1 MELFYRVDVNIL
13 AVIILIILFFK
24 AYNPL
29 EKMFVL
35 QRLFLG
41 MLLLNAI
48 IIAFDTTTWLID
60 GLPGSPALFWNTAT
74 NLILYI
80 IIPIAPSMWILY
92 TEYQINKS
100 EANLKK
106 IFFILSCIV
115 LSNGLLSVVSLWTG
129 WYFLIDGHNIY
140 HRGNTVWIFLILC
153 YSLILYSFFIVLI
166 NRNKINKKHY
176 ASLLLFFVPFLIGT
190 TLQVLF
196 FGVSYAWTGMMIGM
210 LILYVNIQI
219 DLLNVDYLTGVFNRR
234 QLEGYL
240 LDKVKN
246 NAAKEPFSA
255 ILIDLDDFKIIND
268 RYGHPTGDEALKDT
282 VSILRKSLRQH
293 DFIARFGGDEFII
306 VMDVD
311 NRETLNQAI
320 ERILQNAAF
329 FNSETQRPYKL
340 SFAMGYDVYDP
351 HSKMNYDEFIMKID
365 SLMYLNKKQKKQANI
380 DGFKM
385 PPDKA

>member
-1 MELFYRVDVNIL
+1 MFKMIIFYRIDINIL
-13 AVIILIILFFK
+13 AIIILTILFFK

-29 EKMFVL
+29 EKMFVH

-41 MLLLNAI
+41 MVLLNVS
-48 IIAFDTTTWLID
+48 IIAFDTTSWLVD
-60 GLPGSPALFWNTAT
+60 GLPGSPALFWNKAT

-80 IIPIAPSMWILY
+80 VIPLAPSMWILY
-92 TEYQINKS
+92 TDYQIKRS

-106 IFFILSCIV
+106 ISFILSWIL

-129 WYFLIDGHNIY
+129 WYFFVDDHNIY
-140 HRGNTVWIFLILC
+140 HRGDYVWIFLTLC
-153 YSLILYSFFIVLI
+153 YSLILYSFFTVLL
-166 NRNKINKKHY
+166 NHDKIDKKHY

-210 LILYVNIQI
+210 LLLYLNIQV
-219 DLLNVDYLTGVFNRR
+219 DLLNADYLTGAFNRR

-240 LDKVKN
+240 FDKVKN
-246 NAAKEPFSA
+246 SVAKEPFSA

-268 RYGHPTGDEALKDT
+268 RYGHHIGDEALKDT
-282 VSILRKSLRQH
+282 VSILRKSLRQR

-311 NRETLNQAI
+311 NREALNQTI
-320 ERILQNAAF
+320 GRILQNVAS
-329 FNSETQRPYKL
+329 FNSETQQPYKL
-340 SFAMGYDVYDP
+340 SFAMGYDIYDP

-365 SLMYLNKKQKKQANI
+365 SLMYLNKNQKKQS
-380 DGFKM
+380 K
-385 PPDKA
+385 